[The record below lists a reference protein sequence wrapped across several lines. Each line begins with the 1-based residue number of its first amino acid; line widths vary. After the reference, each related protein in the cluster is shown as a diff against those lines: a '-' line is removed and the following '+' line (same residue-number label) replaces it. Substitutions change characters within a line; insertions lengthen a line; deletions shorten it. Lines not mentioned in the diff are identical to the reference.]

1 MKEKTESKL
10 YVKRKSETCLCDAYN
25 FPHRVKSGKCANV
38 QFLLE
43 QEKLIEDRNR
53 EQFKTGYGYF
63 EGEWQT

>member
-1 MKEKTESKL
+1 MYEQKQ
-10 YVKRKSETCLCDAYN
+10 ETCRCHAYK

-43 QEKLIEDRNR
+43 QEKLIQDKNR
-53 EQFKTGYGYF
+53 EQVKTGYGYF

>member
-1 MKEKTESKL
+1 MKEKTASEI
-10 YVKRKSETCLCDAYN
+10 YIKRKSETCRCNAYK

-43 QEKLIEDRNR
+43 QEKLIEDKNR
-53 EQFKTGYGYF
+53 EQVKTGYGYF